1 MVEADCFQIKIKSG
15 EVMTNSNR
23 GTMKFLPPAVLLV
36 ATFAAFI
43 PHHAQ
48 AQIDP
53 GSHYTQS
60 LFDHG
65 VQVGEV
71 YVLDRAPGQTQYAED
86 WVLYPNYAH
95 SGPRF
100 IGALDVVPGTLH
112 YQSESD
118 FFSKVP
124 FPAGSKFVRVSA
136 EEFSSLPVTR

>member
-1 MVEADCFQIKIKSG
+1 
-15 EVMTNSNR
+15 MTNLNQ
-23 GTMKFLPPAVLLV
+23 GTMKFVLPAVLLA
-36 ATFAAFI
+36 ATLAVFI
-43 PHHAQ
+43 PHNAQ

-53 GSHYTQS
+53 GGATHYTQL

-71 YVLDRAPGQTQYAED
+71 YILDRAPGQTQYAED

-100 IGALDVVPGTLH
+100 IGALQVVPGTLH